1 MIRAN
6 HHLEPLTTEKG
17 GKGIMKG
24 KGLSCLVAVALLVG
38 IVGFSLPPAEVQA
51 KPTIKVIFAWPKPVN
66 WNRGH
71 EQLVGMFQEALSD
84 RVNFL
89 PVGGP
94 EVVPTFQQGEAVR
107 NGVVDMYMGAI
118 NYYSGQIPAVDTM
131 KLFKIPP
138 WEARK
143 KGLFDYIDKLHA
155 KKLNAHFIGQSIPHN
170 VQFHLYTMK
179 PAKKRADFKGRV
191 IRVTAIYRSF
201 VESMGGAPTIIPPPE
216 VYTAL
221 QRGTVDGL
229 GWPSIGVRDLKWDEV
244 LKYRIDP
251 GFYGLDGAVTIN
263 LDKWN
268 SLPKDVQDSMTK
280 IVQKYERMQW
290 TYWEAAVAREPQE
303 LEKRGVKVIQ
313 LPPDEAKKY
322 VAQAYKVAWDELLKK
337 RAPKEAAAIKALLEK

>member
-201 VESMGGAPTIIPPPE
+201 VESMGGAPT
-216 VYTAL
+216 
-221 QRGTVDGL
+221 
-229 GWPSIGVRDLKWDEV
+229 KWDEV

>member
-1 MIRAN
+1 
-6 HHLEPLTTEKG
+6 
-17 GKGIMKG
+17 MKK
-24 KGLSCLVAVALLVG
+24 KGLSFVLALLFMFG
-38 IVGFSLPPAEVQA
+38 LLGFSLPPAEVQA
-51 KPTIKVIFAWPKPVN
+51 KETIKVIFSWPKPVN

-71 EQLVGMFQEALSD
+71 EKLVGMFQEALGD
-84 RVNFL
+84 KINFQI
-89 PVGGP
+89 VGGP

-131 KLFKIPP
+131 KLFNIPP

-143 KGLFDYIDKLHA
+143 KGLFDYLDKLHA
-155 KKLNAHFIGQSIPHN
+155 KKLNAHYIGQSIPHN
-170 VQFHLYTMK
+170 VKFHFYTMK
-179 PAKKRADFKGRV
+179 PAKKRSDFKGRT

-263 LDKWN
+263 LDKWK
-268 SLPKDVQDSMTK
+268 SLSKDVQDTMLK
-280 IVQKYERMQW
+280 VVQKYERQQW
-290 TYWEAAVAREPQE
+290 DYWKSAVAKEPE
-303 LEKRGVKVIQ
+303 MLAKSGVKTIT
-313 LPPDEAKKY
+313 LPPDEAKAF
-322 VAQAYKVAWDELLKK
+322 VAQAYKVAWDELITK
-337 RAPKEAAAIKALLEK
+337 RAPKEAPKIKALLEK

>member
-1 MIRAN
+1 
-6 HHLEPLTTEKG
+6 
-17 GKGIMKG
+17 MKG
-24 KGLSCLVAVALLVG
+24 KVIGCFFGILLLVG

-51 KPTIKVIFAWPKPVN
+51 ETPVIKVIFAWPKPIN

-71 EQLVGMFQEALSD
+71 EQLVQMFQDAVGD
-84 RVNFL
+84 KVKFQM
-89 PVGGP
+89 VGGP

-107 NGVVDMYMGAI
+107 NGVVDMFMGAI

-131 KLFKIPP
+131 KLYNMPP
-138 WEARK
+138 WECRK
-143 KGLFDYIDKLHA
+143 KGVFDYLDKLHA
-155 KKLNAHFIGQSIPHN
+155 EKLNAHFMGQSIPAN

-179 PAKKRADFKGRV
+179 PVSKMTDFKGRT
-191 IRVTAIYRSF
+191 IRVTAIYRAF
-201 VESMGGAPTIIPPPE
+201 VESMGGAPTIIAPSE

-268 SLPKDVQDSMTK
+268 SLPKDVQETMEK
-280 IVQKYERMQW
+280 VVQEYERIQW
-290 TYWEAAVAREPQE
+290 TYWEGEVAREPQE
-303 LEKRGVKVIQ
+303 LGKKGVKVIQ

-322 VAQAYKVAWDELLKK
+322 VAQAYKVGWDELITK
-337 RAPKEAAAIKALLEK
+337 RAPKEAADIKALLEK